1 MSLGDSKVDTTRME
15 ELYQE
20 IATEINMII
29 PEQWSEVLLYSEV
42 EEHSDATFFYYY
54 PMGKTTPIYSLDIE
68 DIEGVDVEEVDNGL
82 SNLSDLLR
90 KLWNEFI
97 VNKQEPWKSLNFILN
112 SEGKF
117 NIQYSY
123 EDLEKD
129 GYDYVDRV
137 AIWEYEKLN
146 MLPKSTDVSGI
157 ELIENYKKKSS
168 KGK

>member
-1 MSLGDSKVDTTRME
+1 MDTTRME

-20 IATEINMII
+20 IATEINLII

-68 DIEGVDVEEVDNGL
+68 DIEGVDVDNGL

-97 VNKQEPWKSLNFILN
+97 VNKQESWKSLNFTLN
-112 SEGKF
+112 SKGKF

-137 AIWEYEKLN
+137 TIWEYEKLN
-146 MLPKSTDVSGI
+146 MLPKSTNVSGI
-157 ELIENYKKKSS
+157 ELIDNYKKKSS

>member
-1 MSLGDSKVDTTRME
+1 MNTTKME

-54 PMGKTTPIYSLDIE
+54 PMGKSTPIYSLDIE

-112 SEGKF
+112 SKGKF
-117 NIQYSY
+117 NIRYSY

-168 KGK
+168 DGK

>member
-1 MSLGDSKVDTTRME
+1 M
-15 ELYQE
+15 
-20 IATEINMII
+20 
-29 PEQWSEVLLYSEV
+29 
-42 EEHSDATFFYYY
+42 
-54 PMGKTTPIYSLDIE
+54 DIE
-68 DIEGVDVEEVDNGL
+68 DIEGVDVEGVDNGL

-97 VNKQEPWKSLNFILN
+97 VNKQETWKSLNFTLN
-112 SEGKF
+112 SKGKF

-129 GYDYVDRV
+129 GYDYVDRI

-146 MLPKSTDVSGI
+146 MLPKPTDISGI